1 MVAQVK
7 GPTDHVVIVGAG
19 LAGLSAALRLA
30 GAGRKVTVIE
40 RESVPGGRNGLLMKD
55 GYSFDTGPT
64 VLTMPSLINDAFNS
78 VGEELK
84 DWLEL
89 MPVTPLYRAFYAD
102 GSQLDVHA
110 NTEQMQQE
118 IAEKVSPA
126 EAEGYR
132 RYVDFVT
139 KLYKYE
145 MNDFID
151 RNIDSPLNLLT
162 PNLARLIALGGF
174 RRLAPKVNQFLKDP
188 RLQRFT
194 LSKQCTP
201 ALVLNRHSQFMP

>member
-1 MVAQVK
+1 MPKRVK
-7 GPTDHVVIVGAG
+7 GPTDHVVVVGAG

-40 RESVPGGRNGLLMKD
+40 RESVPGGRNGLLNKD
-55 GYSFDTGPT
+55 GYAFDTGPS

-89 MPVTPLYRAFYAD
+89 TPVQPLYRAFYAD
-102 GSQLDVHA
+102 GSQIDVHA
-110 NTEQMQQE
+110 NTEQMEAE
-118 IAEKVSPA
+118 IAKTVSSA
-126 EAEGYR
+126 EAAGYR

-145 MNDFID
+145 MIDFHSSRPGHDLRYSLSGDYLKSLGWEPKITFSERIKQVVHWTLEND
-151 RNIDSPLNLLT
+151 RW
-162 PNLARLIALGGF
+162 
-174 RRLAPKVNQFLKDP
+174 LK
-188 RLQRFT
+188 
-194 LSKQCTP
+194 
-201 ALVLNRHSQFMP
+201 